1 MLNSV
6 QMIPMVALK
15 NVQTLNKVSLVDV
28 TMAMCIKR

>member
-15 NVQTLNKVSLVDV
+15 NVQTLNEVSLVDV